1 MRNKIQNIQ
10 DLEYSNNQILIG
22 ETIKKWLKTKPKN
35 KELLDLRD
43 AFIDNSIYVAG
54 LQNDLTA
61 CQMANSEY
69 REQRNEA
76 LYDLELIK
84 EDLEEYEL

>member
-22 ETIKKWLKTKPKN
+22 ELIKKWLKTKPKN
-35 KELLDLRD
+35 KELLKLRD

-61 CQMANSEY
+61 CKMANSEY
-69 REQRNEA
+69 REQRNDA
-76 LYDLELIK
+76 ILELEELK
-84 EDLEEYEL
+84 EDLKEYDL

>member
-1 MRNKIQNIQ
+1 MRTKIENIQ
-10 DLEYSNNQILIG
+10 DLQYSNNQILIG
-22 ETIKKWLKTKPKN
+22 ETIKKWLKAKPKN

>member
-43 AFIDNSIYVAG
+43 AFIDNSIYKMILLLVKW
-54 LQNDLTA
+54 LIVNIENKETK
-61 CQMANSEY
+61 
-69 REQRNEA
+69 
-76 LYDLELIK
+76 LYTI
-84 EDLEEYEL
+84 

>member
-22 ETIKKWLKTKPKN
+22 ELIKKWLETKPKN
-35 KELLDLRD
+35 KELLKLRD

-61 CQMANSEY
+61 CKMANSEY
-69 REQRNEA
+69 REQRNDA
-76 LYDLELIK
+76 ILELEELK
-84 EDLEEYEL
+84 EDLKEYDL

>member
-22 ETIKKWLKTKPKN
+22 ELIQKWIKSKPTN
-35 KELLDLRD
+35 KELLSLRD

-54 LQNDLTA
+54 LQNDLLA
-61 CQMANSEY
+61 CKMANSEY
-69 REQRNEA
+69 REQRNDA
-76 LYDLELIK
+76 ILELEELK
-84 EDLEEYEL
+84 EDIEEYEL

>member
-22 ETIKKWLKTKPKN
+22 ELIKKWLETKPKN
-35 KELLDLRD
+35 KELLKLRD
-43 AFIDNSIYVAG
+43 VFIDNSIYVAG

-61 CQMANSEY
+61 CKMANSEY
-69 REQRNEA
+69 REQRNDA
-76 LYDLELIK
+76 ILELEELK
-84 EDLEEYEL
+84 EDLKEYDL

>member
-22 ETIKKWLKTKPKN
+22 ELIQKWIKSKPTN
-35 KELLDLRD
+35 KELLNLRD

-54 LQNDLTA
+54 LQNDLLA
-61 CQMANSEY
+61 CKMANSEY
-69 REQRNEA
+69 REQRNDA
-76 LYDLELIK
+76 ILELEELK

>member
-1 MRNKIQNIQ
+1 MRDKIQNIQ

-22 ETIKKWLKTKPKN
+22 ELIQKWIKSKPSN
-35 KELLDLRD
+35 KELLSLRD

-54 LQNDLTA
+54 LQNDLMA
-61 CQMANSEY
+61 CKMANSEY
-69 REQRNEA
+69 REERNDA
-76 LYDLELIK
+76 ILELEELK

>member
-22 ETIKKWLKTKPKN
+22 ETIKKWLKAKPKN

-76 LYDLELIK
+76 LYNLELIK

>member
-22 ETIKKWLKTKPKN
+22 ELIKKWLETKPKN
-35 KELLDLRD
+35 KELLKLRD

-61 CQMANSEY
+61 CKMANSEY
-69 REQRNEA
+69 RERMNKA

-84 EDLEEYEL
+84 EENRYYSD